1 MDPIQNK
8 ETFFEKIINKSRKK
22 KKTINITTSN
32 PYDINITRLQ
42 VDNQRLADA
51 IKKAGMSAAEAS
63 QTLQT
68 NLAEVGKLWISGKL
82 EK

>member
-22 KKTINITTSN
+22 KSINITTSN
-32 PYDINITRLQ
+32 PYDIHITKLQ

-51 IKKAGMSAAEAS
+51 IKKAGMSAVEAS
-63 QTLQT
+63 QALQT
-68 NLAEVGKLWISGKL
+68 NLAEVGKIWINGKS

>member
-8 ETFFEKIINKSRKK
+8 ETFFEKIINKFRKK
-22 KKTINITTSN
+22 KSINIATSN
-32 PYDINITRLQ
+32 PYDIQITKLQ

-51 IKKAGMSAAEAS
+51 IKKAGMSAVEAS
-63 QTLQT
+63 QALQT
-68 NLAEVGKLWISGKL
+68 NLAEVGKIWINGKS

>member
-8 ETFFEKIINKSRKK
+8 ETFFEKIINKFRKK

-32 PYDINITRLQ
+32 PYDIEITKLQ
-42 VDNQRLADA
+42 VDSQRLSDA
-51 IKKAGMSAAEAS
+51 IRKAGMSMSEAS
-63 QTLQT
+63 RALQT
-68 NLAEVGKLWISGKL
+68 NLAEVSKIWINGKL

>member
-8 ETFFEKIINKSRKK
+8 ETFFEKITNKFRK

-32 PYDINITRLQ
+32 PYDIHITRLQ

-51 IKKAGMSAAEAS
+51 IKKKPGCP
-63 QTLQT
+63 QLRHPKYY
-68 NLAEVGKLWISGKL
+68 KLI
-82 EK
+82 

>member
-8 ETFFEKIINKSRKK
+8 EKFFEKIINKFRKK

-51 IKKAGMSAAEAS
+51 IKKAGMSAVEAS
-63 QTLQT
+63 QALQT
-68 NLAEVGKLWISGKL
+68 NLAEVGKIWINGKS

>member
-8 ETFFEKIINKSRKK
+8 ETFFEKIINKFRKK

-63 QTLQT
+63 QALQT

>member
-8 ETFFEKIINKSRKK
+8 ETFFEKITNKFRKK
-22 KKTINITTSN
+22 KKTIIITTSN
-32 PYDINITRLQ
+32 PYDIYITRLQ

-51 IKKAGMSAAEAS
+51 IKKVGMSAAEAS
-63 QTLQT
+63 QALQT
-68 NLAEVGKLWISGKL
+68 NLAEVSKLWISGKL

>member
-8 ETFFEKIINKSRKK
+8 ETFFEKIINKFRKK

-32 PYDINITRLQ
+32 PYDIYITRLQ

-51 IKKAGMSAAEAS
+51 IKKVGMSAAEAS
-63 QTLQT
+63 QALQT
-68 NLAEVGKLWISGKL
+68 NLAEVGKLWINGKS

>member
-22 KKTINITTSN
+22 KSINITTSN
-32 PYDINITRLQ
+32 PYDIHITKLQ

-51 IKKAGMSAAEAS
+51 IKKAGMSAVEAS
-63 QTLQT
+63 QALQT
-68 NLAEVGKLWISGKL
+68 NLAEVGKLWINGKS

>member
-8 ETFFEKIINKSRKK
+8 ETFFEKIINKFRKK
-22 KKTINITTSN
+22 KKSINITTSN
-32 PYDINITRLQ
+32 PYDIQITKLQ

-51 IKKAGMSAAEAS
+51 IKKAGMSAVEAS
-63 QTLQT
+63 QALQT
-68 NLAEVGKLWISGKL
+68 NLAEVGKIWTNGKS

>member
-22 KKTINITTSN
+22 KSINITTSN
-32 PYDINITRLQ
+32 PYDIHITRLQ
-42 VDNQRLADA
+42 VDNQRLVDA

-63 QTLQT
+63 QALQT

>member
-8 ETFFEKIINKSRKK
+8 ETFFEKITNKFRKK

-32 PYDINITRLQ
+32 PYDINITKLQ

-63 QTLQT
+63 QALQT
-68 NLAEVGKLWISGKL
+68 NLAEVGKIWINGKS

>member
-1 MDPIQNK
+1 MDPIQNR

-22 KKTINITTSN
+22 KSINITTSN
-32 PYDINITRLQ
+32 PYDIHITRLQ

-63 QTLQT
+63 QALQT
-68 NLAEVGKLWISGKL
+68 NLAEVGKLWINGKS

>member
-8 ETFFEKIINKSRKK
+8 ETFFEKIINKFKK
-22 KKTINITTSN
+22 KKSINITTSN

-42 VDNQRLADA
+42 VDNQRLVDA
-51 IKKAGMSAAEAS
+51 IKKVGMSAAEAS
-63 QTLQT
+63 QALQT

>member
-22 KKTINITTSN
+22 KSINITTSN
-32 PYDINITRLQ
+32 PYDIYITRLQ

-51 IKKAGMSAAEAS
+51 IKKVGMSMSEAS
-63 QTLQT
+63 QALQT
-68 NLAEVGKLWISGKL
+68 NLAEVGKLWINGKS

>member
-8 ETFFEKIINKSRKK
+8 ETFFEKITNKFRKK
-22 KKTINITTSN
+22 KSINIITSN
-32 PYDINITRLQ
+32 PYDIHITRLQ

-63 QTLQT
+63 QALQT
-68 NLAEVGKLWISGKL
+68 NLAEVGKLWINGKS

>member
-22 KKTINITTSN
+22 KSINITTSN
-32 PYDINITRLQ
+32 PYDIYITRLQ

-51 IKKAGMSAAEAS
+51 IKKVGMSMSEAS
-63 QTLQT
+63 QALQT
-68 NLAEVGKLWISGKL
+68 NLAEVGKLWINGKSQ
-82 EK
+82 K

>member
-8 ETFFEKIINKSRKK
+8 ETFFEKITNKFRKK
-22 KKTINITTSN
+22 RKTINITASN
-32 PYDINITRLQ
+32 PYDINITKLQ

-51 IKKAGMSAAEAS
+51 IKKAGMSAVEAS
-63 QTLQT
+63 QALQT

>member
-8 ETFFEKIINKSRKK
+8 ETFFEKIINEFRKK

-63 QTLQT
+63 QALQT

>member
-8 ETFFEKIINKSRKK
+8 ETFFEKIINKFRKK

-32 PYDINITRLQ
+32 PYDINITKLQ

-63 QTLQT
+63 QALQT

>member
-8 ETFFEKIINKSRKK
+8 ETFFEKIINKFRKK
-22 KKTINITTSN
+22 KKTINITASN
-32 PYDINITRLQ
+32 PYNINITRLQ

-63 QTLQT
+63 QALQT

>member
-8 ETFFEKIINKSRKK
+8 ETFFEKIINKFRKK
-22 KKTINITTSN
+22 KSINITTSN
-32 PYDINITRLQ
+32 PYDIHITKLQ

-63 QTLQT
+63 QALQT
-68 NLAEVGKLWISGKL
+68 NLAEVGKLWINGKL

>member
-8 ETFFEKIINKSRKK
+8 ETFFEKITNKFRKK
-22 KKTINITTSN
+22 KKTIIITTSN
-32 PYDINITRLQ
+32 PYDIYITRLQ

-51 IKKAGMSAAEAS
+51 IKKAGMSAVEAS
-63 QTLQT
+63 QALQT

-82 EK
+82 KK

>member
-8 ETFFEKIINKSRKK
+8 ETFFEKITNKSRKK
-22 KKTINITTSN
+22 KSINIITSN
-32 PYDINITRLQ
+32 PYDIYITRLQ

-51 IKKAGMSAAEAS
+51 IKKVGMSMSEAS
-63 QTLQT
+63 QALQT

>member
-8 ETFFEKIINKSRKK
+8 ETFFEKIINKFRKK
-22 KKTINITTSN
+22 KSINIITSN

-42 VDNQRLADA
+42 VNNQRLVDA

-63 QTLQT
+63 KTLQT
-68 NLAEVGKLWISGKL
+68 NLAEVGKLWTNGKL

>member
-63 QTLQT
+63 QALQT
-68 NLAEVGKLWISGKL
+68 NLAKVGKLWISGKL

>member
-8 ETFFEKIINKSRKK
+8 ETFFEKITNKFRKK
-22 KKTINITTSN
+22 KSIKIITSN
-32 PYDINITRLQ
+32 PYDIHITKLQ

-51 IKKAGMSAAEAS
+51 IKKAGMSAVEAS
-63 QTLQT
+63 QALQT
-68 NLAEVGKLWISGKL
+68 NLAEVGKLWINGKL

>member
-1 MDPIQNK
+1 MDPIQNR
-8 ETFFEKIINKSRKK
+8 ETFFEKITNKFKK
-22 KKTINITTSN
+22 KKSINITTSN
-32 PYDINITRLQ
+32 PHDINITRLQ
-42 VDNQRLADA
+42 VDNQHLVDA

-63 QTLQT
+63 RALQT

>member
-1 MDPIQNK
+1 MDPIQNR

-22 KKTINITTSN
+22 KSINITTSN
-32 PYDINITRLQ
+32 PYDIHITRLQ

-51 IKKAGMSAAEAS
+51 IKKAGMSAVEAS
-63 QTLQT
+63 QALQT
-68 NLAEVGKLWISGKL
+68 NLAEVGKLWINGKS

>member
-8 ETFFEKIINKSRKK
+8 ETFFEKITNKFRKEK
-22 KKTINITTSN
+22 SINITTSN
-32 PYDINITRLQ
+32 PYDIHITRLQ

-51 IKKAGMSAAEAS
+51 IKKAGMSAVEAS
-63 QTLQT
+63 QALQT
-68 NLAEVGKLWISGKL
+68 NLAEVGKIWINGKS

>member
-8 ETFFEKIINKSRKK
+8 ETFFEKITNKFRKK
-22 KKTINITTSN
+22 KSINITTSN
-32 PYDINITRLQ
+32 LYDIHITKLQ

-63 QTLQT
+63 QALQT
-68 NLAEVGKLWISGKL
+68 NLAEVGKLWINGKS